1 MFIPSFMKFIQKI
14 VRWFLSGLL
23 LVAPVFVTFYAIWLI
38 FNFLDTHATDLTELI
53 IGQRIRGVGLV
64 AVFIVIAAVGLIGS
78 TVLLRPVLNLIESLL
93 ERTPLVKDIYG
104 SMKDFIDAFWGNK
117 GKFKHPVT
125 VEMGKGA
132 GVYRIGFMTQKDLS
146 NINIKDKVAV
156 YLPFSYSFAG
166 DLVLVNSDQV
176 QPMEGISA
184 SEAMK
189 FILSGGITELDD

>member
-1 MFIPSFMKFIQKI
+1 MKFIQKI

-104 SMKDFIDAFWGNK
+104 SMKDFIDAFLGNK

-166 DLVLVNSDQV
+166 DLVLVKSDQV

-189 FILSGGITELDD
+189 FILSGGITELED